1 MSAVRIDVDLATD
14 DENSLATR
22 DQLRRLLDHHDLTDW
37 VWTDRVII
45 DRSAIPHSHPVLT
58 LHTRCLGE
66 DDLLLATF
74 LHEQL
79 HWFLMTLP
87 DERAFAVMDEL
98 RGMFPDVPV
107 EPPDGCGDEE
117 STYLHLV
124 VNYLELIA
132 LRRTIGRSRAEA
144 VIEHWTTDHYRWVY
158 RTVLD
163 RERELGQLVERYG
176 LLPSGAVR
184 AEDESFPAED

>member
-14 DENSLATR
+14 DEASRATR
-22 DQLRRLLDHHDLTDW
+22 DQLRRLLDRHDLTDW

-45 DRSAIPHSHPVLT
+45 DRATVPQSHPVLT
-58 LHTRCLGE
+58 LHTRHLGE

-98 RGMFPDVPV
+98 RAMFPDVPI

-132 LRRTIGRSRAEA
+132 LRGTIGRSRADA

-163 RERELGQLVERYG
+163 READLRHLTERHG
-176 LLPSGAVR
+176 LFPPGAMLD
-184 AEDESFPAED
+184 EGESFPAED